1 MAAAAT
7 DNFMEVGDPGS
18 ATNLAGSGYTIGAT
32 SITVTTTT
40 NWPTNTG
47 VIFGIDTIETD
58 AEGNEVRVDGSYCIF
73 QGVVTSATTIGS
85 ISKLFGDDQDYA
97 AGAST
102 RVYITV
108 STEHTNR
115 MIQALLEEHNQNGT
129 HSDITATSVTATT
142 GTFTSLTI
150 NGSSGA
156 DGWSPLG
163 QSLTSVTALGNG
175 SYTAVVS
182 GVDTTGTTSVGQ
194 RMKIVKTVTAP
205 TQCTS
210 LNGSTQYYSR
220 ASASLG
226 TTMTFTDDF
235 TVSAWVKLSSYTAGK
250 VASRFNG
257 TSGWQFGVES
267 TGQLSIFG
275 YSGSGA
281 NYTGITSYQ
290 SIPLN
295 KWVHIAAQ
303 LDMSSSTM
311 TGGTANY
318 FMINGV
324 DVLGVRSQGGTN
336 PSSLIQAGNL
346 EIGSANGG
354 ATPFPGKISQ
364 VALYS
369 AKVTQATILA
379 SMNQTLTGSET
390 SLISAYSFNNSIN
403 DLNTT
408 SANNLTANGSAVA
421 TNADTPFANSVTGT
435 SITAGTTNYAIITGQ
450 TFSTNTTYT
459 LQLPEGE
466 TLPTT
471 GGLGTAYYST
481 QKTPYGFPTDREKW
495 VVDSIYLSVITTA
508 ASAGTA
514 YNPGSASLTIP
525 VGAWKLNFEGNMY
538 FGKSAA
544 SSGQVVSLLSTAAA
558 SSTPLNYK
566 MSSTGYLVA
575 TGATV
580 VESIS
585 RHGCSPEGYT
595 ATTATTVYAN
605 LYAELSLTTL
615 GWFANTAVKGKAL
628 AITAELA
635 YL

>member
-1 MAAAAT
+1 MATLTSVTNHFPKPKEGFITTLGSSILAGAAT
-7 DNFMEVGDPGS
+7 VPLNSTSGLTNGDVFVGLIEPGE
-18 ATNLAGSGYTIGAT
+18 TNEQCFTGIVDTGGNQI
-32 SITVTTTT
+32 
-40 NWPTNTG
+40 TG
-47 VIFGIDTIETD
+47 VKWTTGSNVAHTAGVTI
-58 AEGNEVRVDGSYCIF
+58 VDY
-73 QGVVTSATTIGS
+73 VTSTTVGI
-85 ISKLFGDDQDYA
+85 ISKGIL
-97 AGAST
+97 
-102 RVYITV
+102 V
-108 STEHTNR
+108 
-115 MIQALLEEHNQNGT
+115 EHNQDGT
-129 HSDITATSVTATT
+129 HSDITADSATITDLTVTNFTID
-142 GTFTSLTI
+142 GTA
-150 NGSSGA
+150 GA
-156 DGWSPLG
+156 DGWAPLG

-220 ASASLG
+220 SSASLG

-369 AKVTQATILA
+369 AKVTQATIRA

-466 TLPTT
+466 TLPTS
-471 GGLGTAYYST
+471 GGLGTVYYST
-481 QKTPYGFPTDREKW
+481 QKTPYGFPTSRGKW
-495 VVDSIYLSVITTA
+495 TIEYLNLSRSSVSA
-508 ASAGTA
+508 ASASSW
-514 YNPGSASLTIP
+514 YNAGDAMYLP
-525 VGAWKLNFEGNMY
+525 VGEWKAGFSG
-538 FGKSAA
+538 SVAA
-544 SSGQVVSLLSTAAA
+544 TAGSTAFVGCVITLSSANNTESDRRFSRVSNLVSSSTTETDGNVTGEAPLSVTSAGNYYFNGQPTVA
-558 SSTPLNYK
+558 SSTIYFGR
-566 MSSTGYLVA
+566 SGGVFYGYA
-575 TGATV
+575 D
-580 VESIS
+580 
-585 RHGCSPEGYT
+585 
-595 ATTATTVYAN
+595 N
-605 LYAELSLTTL
+605 
-615 GWFANTAVKGKAL
+615 
-628 AITAELA
+628 A

>member
-1 MAAAAT
+1 MATLTSVTNHFPKPKEGFITTLGSSILAGAAT
-7 DNFMEVGDPGS
+7 VPLNSTSGLTNGDVFVGLIEPGE
-18 ATNLAGSGYTIGAT
+18 TNEQCFTGIVDTGGNQI
-32 SITVTTTT
+32 
-40 NWPTNTG
+40 TG
-47 VIFGIDTIETD
+47 VKWTTGSNVAHTAGVTI
-58 AEGNEVRVDGSYCIF
+58 VDY
-73 QGVVTSATTIGS
+73 VTSTTVGI
-85 ISKLFGDDQDYA
+85 ISKGIL
-97 AGAST
+97 
-102 RVYITV
+102 V
-108 STEHTNR
+108 
-115 MIQALLEEHNQNGT
+115 EHNQDGT
-129 HSDITATSVTATT
+129 HSDITADSATITDLTVTNFTID
-142 GTFTSLTI
+142 GTA
-150 NGSSGA
+150 GA

-163 QSLTSVTALGNG
+163 QSLTSVTSLGNG

-210 LNGSTQYYSR
+210 LNGTTQYYSK
-220 ASASLG
+220 SSPNKL
-226 TTMTFTDDF
+226 TFTDDF
-235 TVSAWVKLSSYTAGK
+235 TVSAWVKLSSYTS
-250 VASRFNG
+250 ASMLVSRYNG
-257 TSGWQFGVES
+257 TSGWALFVNS
-267 TGQLSIFG
+267 SGQIRLSG
-275 YSGSGA
+275 YSGGSS
-281 NYTGITSYQ
+281 NESYVQSYQ

-295 KWVHIAAQ
+295 KWVHVAAQ
-303 LDMSSSTM
+303 LDMSTFTATTTTSYVMLNGLDVPST
-311 TGGTANY
+311 
-318 FMINGV
+318 V
-324 DVLGVRSQGGTN
+324 SRSGTN
-336 PSSLIQAGNL
+336 PTSLTQAGSL
-346 EIGSANGG
+346 EIGSWNGG
-354 ATPFPGKISQ
+354 LLPFAGKIAQ
-364 VALYS
+364 VAIYS
-369 AKVTQATILA
+369 AKVTQATIRA
-379 SMNQTLTGSET
+379 SINQTLTGSET
-390 SLISAYSFNNSIN
+390 NLASAYSFNNSIS

-408 SANNLTANGSAVA
+408 TPNDLTANGTAVA
-421 TNADTPFANSVTGT
+421 TNSDTPFANSVTGT

-466 TLPTT
+466 ALPTS
-471 GGLGTAYYST
+471 GGLGTVYYST
-481 QKTPYGFPTDREKW
+481 QKVPYAFPTDREKW

-544 SSGQVVSLLSTAAA
+544 SSGQIISLLSTAAA

-575 TGATV
+575 IGATV

-585 RHGCSPEGYT
+585 RHGCNPEGYT

>member
-1 MAAAAT
+1 MATLTSVTNHFPKPKEGFITTLGSSILAGAAT
-7 DNFMEVGDPGS
+7 VPLNSTSGLTNGDVFVGLIEPGE
-18 ATNLAGSGYTIGAT
+18 TNEQCFTGIVDTGGNQI
-32 SITVTTTT
+32 
-40 NWPTNTG
+40 TG
-47 VIFGIDTIETD
+47 VKWTTGSNVAHTAGVTI
-58 AEGNEVRVDGSYCIF
+58 VDY
-73 QGVVTSATTIGS
+73 VTSTTVGI
-85 ISKLFGDDQDYA
+85 ISKGIL
-97 AGAST
+97 
-102 RVYITV
+102 V
-108 STEHTNR
+108 
-115 MIQALLEEHNQNGT
+115 EHNQDGT
-129 HSDITATSVTATT
+129 HSDITADSATITDLTVTNFTID
-142 GTFTSLTI
+142 GTA
-150 NGSSGA
+150 GA
-156 DGWSPLG
+156 DGWAPLG

-220 ASASLG
+220 SSASLG

-369 AKVTQATILA
+369 AKVTQATIRA

-466 TLPTT
+466 TLPTS
-471 GGLGTAYYST
+471 GGLGTVYYST
-481 QKTPYGFPTDREKW
+481 QKTPYGFPTSRAKW
-495 VVDSIYLSVITTA
+495 RIASNLRSDTNITSNATYGA
-508 ASAGTA
+508 FAG
-514 YNPGSASLTIP
+514 GGWLLTVP
-525 VGAWKLNFEGNMY
+525 VGEWVCGWQSSVYNGTVTEVNMAVSPTVLTGFTRTQGNDAC
-538 FGKSAA
+538 K
-544 SSGQVVSLLSTAAA
+544 
-558 SSTPLNYK
+558 
-566 MSSTGYLVA
+566 
-575 TGATV
+575 
-580 VESIS
+580 
-585 RHGCSPEGYT
+585 
-595 ATTATTVYAN
+595 YA
-605 LYAELSLTTL
+605 TTL
-615 GWFANTAVKGKAL
+615 GSPSAATSETYVG
-628 AITAELA
+628 ITNFESVTTPTNYVFYTLGATTSAGVLGARGTSEIFAELA